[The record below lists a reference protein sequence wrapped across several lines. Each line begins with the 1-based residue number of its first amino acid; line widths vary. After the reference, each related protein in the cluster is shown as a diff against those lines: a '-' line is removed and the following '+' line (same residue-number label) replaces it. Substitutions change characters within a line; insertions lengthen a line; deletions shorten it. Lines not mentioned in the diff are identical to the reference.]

1 MNRWTSLNLHEEL
14 AGYYA
19 QYRGIP
25 APANNFTESLWNK
38 IEQVEYEEQLARA
51 ASR

>member
-14 AGYYA
+14 AGYYG
-19 QYRGIP
+19 QFRGTT
-25 APANNFTESLWNK
+25 APSNSFTESLWRK
-38 IEQVEYEEQLARA
+38 IEEVEYEEQLARA